1 MIGPPPTRLSA
12 ARHALAE
19 LAWFARRSGRRRQ
32 TLASTLAA
40 SRGQCQRTG
49 RAGSAVFAR
58 VTLGLATAL
67 SIAGCAS
74 APPQPDWKLN
84 AQGALERGSTAYL
97 EGRTA
102 VAERE
107 FATARAEIARTGR
120 ADLLARA
127 ELTRC
132 AAQVAALAFEPCAG
146 FEALRADAPSAEL
159 AYAAYL
165 AGRATA
171 ADAAQLPPHH
181 RAIATPG
188 TSDAAALSA
197 LQSMP
202 DPLSRQVGAAV
213 LLESGRASPPV
224 IGLAIDNASAQGW
237 RRPLLAWL
245 TIAAQRAQA
254 AGDSAAAAAL
264 RRRIALVESGH

>member
-1 MIGPPPTRLSA
+1 MIGPPPTRPSA

-19 LAWFARRSGRRRQ
+19 LARFARRSGLRRQ
-32 TLASTLAA
+32 TLTSTLTPW
-40 SRGQCQRTG
+40 RGQRQRTG
-49 RAGSAVFAR
+49 RAGAAVFAR

-74 APPQPDWKLN
+74 APQQPDWKLN
-84 AQGALERGSTAYL
+84 AQGALERGTQAYL

-107 FATARAEIARTGR
+107 FATARAEIGRTGR

-146 FEALRADAPSAEL
+146 FEALRADVPPAEL

-171 ADAAQLPPHH
+171 ADATQLPQHH
-181 RAIATPG
+181 RAIAAPG
-188 TSDAAALSA
+188 TSDAATLSA